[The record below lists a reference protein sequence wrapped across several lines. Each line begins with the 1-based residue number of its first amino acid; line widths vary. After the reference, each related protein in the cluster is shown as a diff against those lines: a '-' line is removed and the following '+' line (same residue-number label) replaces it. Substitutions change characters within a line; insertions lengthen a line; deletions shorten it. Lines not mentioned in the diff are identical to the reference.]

1 MSFFL
6 RMSFTV
12 IEWKALSEK
21 PMQYIVMFSFC
32 RVSSMCRFWL
42 LQLEPDMQESSYNI
56 STKSINSYK
65 ATKPGRLWCDLTL
78 SDANH
83 ICFWLLWPHLKVDIS
98 CRKTPW
104 NSIAKLPHF
113 MWNIFKHQFTKN
125 QEREISKCQVETDFQ
140 VDILWHVLVFFL
152 HILDILILW
161 RWSPNVLHHRRV
173 SRLKAL
179 RRVFGEAAEFH
190 QFGQV
195 SAT

>member
-1 MSFFL
+1 MSFFF

-12 IEWKALSEK
+12 IEWKALSVK

-32 RVSSMCRFWL
+32 RMSSMCRFWL
-42 LQLEPDMQESSYNI
+42 LQLEPDTQESSYNI

-83 ICFWLLWPHLKVDIS
+83 ICFWLLWPHLKVDIL

-104 NSIAKLPHF
+104 NFDGQITTLHVKYLQTSIHQKARKRNLKMPSWNWLPTSTH
-113 MWNIFKHQFTKN
+113 
-125 QEREISKCQVETDFQ
+125 
-140 VDILWHVLVFFL
+140 FL

-173 SRLKAL
+173 SRLEAL